1 MALKSVAL
9 KSTARNRLVS
19 LVVGLAAAA
28 GSFALARVPLISLC
42 VFVVA
47 GSLAFTVSQARQ
59 ASREVTDGESVPQI
73 VDSISTSIA
82 SGVSLIEAFDNLVA
96 EGQPAIR
103 AKAERLLAIFESDA
117 SLEEKVARSKPV
129 LNSREGDLFLELVL
143 IASRRGDDAFTDAL
157 NELADAFRNQQ
168 SLNRELVA
176 RQGWVMATAR
186 LGLASPWVV
195 LLLLSVRPESA
206 SAFQTQIGAA
216 VLLIGLALS
225 FAAQRLIVAGSRV
238 PRVVRQFAQQ
248 DGVRV

>member
-1 MALKSVAL
+1 MKSVTLKSI
-9 KSTARNRLVS
+9 ARNRLVG
-19 LVVGLAAAA
+19 LVFGVAAGAAAFTL
-28 GSFALARVPLISLC
+28 SRVPLISVC
-42 VFVVA
+42 VFIVA
-47 GSLAFTVSQARQ
+47 GSLAFTVAQARQ
-59 ASREVTDGESVPQI
+59 DAREVTDGESVPQI

-82 SGVSLIEAFDNLVA
+82 SGVSLIEALDNLVA
-96 EGQPAIR
+96 EGQPSIR
-103 AKAERLLAIFESDA
+103 VKAERLLAIFESDS

-157 NELADAFRNQQ
+157 TELADALRSQQ

-206 SAFQTQIGAA
+206 TAFQSQLGAG
-216 VLLIGLALS
+216 VLLTGLALS
-225 FAAQRLIVAGSRV
+225 FAAQRLIVAGARV
-238 PRVVRQFAQQ
+238 PRVVRQFSQHEGA
-248 DGVRV
+248 RV

>member
-1 MALKSVAL
+1 MKSVTLKSI
-9 KSTARNRLVS
+9 ARNRLVG
-19 LVVGLAAAA
+19 LVVGVAAGAAAFTL
-28 GSFALARVPLISLC
+28 SRVPLISLC
-42 VFVVA
+42 VFIVA
-47 GSLAFTVSQARQ
+47 GSLAFTVAQARQ
-59 ASREVTDGESVPQI
+59 DAREVTDGESVPQI

-82 SGVSLIEAFDNLVA
+82 SGVSLIEALDNLVA
-96 EGQPAIR
+96 ESQPSIR
-103 AKAERLLAIFESDA
+103 TKAERLLAIFESDS

-157 NELADAFRNQQ
+157 NELADAFRKQQ

-206 SAFQTQIGAA
+206 TAFQTQLGAG
-216 VLLIGLALS
+216 VLLTGLALS
-225 FAAQRLIVAGSRV
+225 FAAQRFIVAGARV
-238 PRVVRQFAQQ
+238 PRVVRQFSQHEGA
-248 DGVRV
+248 RV